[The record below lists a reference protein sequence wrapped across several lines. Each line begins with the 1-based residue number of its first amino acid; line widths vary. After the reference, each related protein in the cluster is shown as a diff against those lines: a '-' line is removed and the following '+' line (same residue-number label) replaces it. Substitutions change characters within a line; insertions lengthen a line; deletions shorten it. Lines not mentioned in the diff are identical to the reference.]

1 MSQQRRHWPVQ
12 ATVTAVKEPTIGSFG
27 VAAMF
32 TTADGTD
39 YVIAAR
45 DKATVARL
53 AKTVDQS
60 TEVDEKYFYRVAFI
74 QESKVTL
81 DDDDL

>member
-1 MSQQRRHWPVQ
+1 MSQQRRQWPVQ

-53 AKTVDQS
+53 AKTVDPS